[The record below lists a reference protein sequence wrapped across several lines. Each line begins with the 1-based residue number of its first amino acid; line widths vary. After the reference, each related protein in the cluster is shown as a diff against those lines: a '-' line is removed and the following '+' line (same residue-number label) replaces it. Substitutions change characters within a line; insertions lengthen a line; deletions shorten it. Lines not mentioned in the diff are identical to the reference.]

1 MTLANV
7 QEGAYDYLK
16 YINTNFVQSGAT
28 TSQYLGGDIGTTT
41 SKFLPTTAN
50 FVSKLFSGYS
60 TFDTQFSANFP
71 VISTGDAAFL
81 PVFKYRDISGTS
93 TNWSSFT
100 TTVDPTMGANNYE
113 FIFTNV
119 TGDLKAKLDEVMKAY
134 SLLEPRNYAK
144 FTSGLSG
151 IEIRDYSTA
160 AATTMSGSTDKATL
174 QGYIN
179 TLFGSPSG
187 TNVVISNTTD
197 LFVVRRV
204 LQLYIAMANCYIAMK
219 LALGDTV
226 TTVSNGVTTTTPAP
240 TANRKNA
247 LDLTYQYLRKLNLNV
262 MGDNVKDIK
271 TETNKRVRQ
280 FAKNG
285 AEINTLDGDVTELKG
300 ELVAKKDQLDSAKSS
315 EGRGR
320 TVTYWGVGIAIT
332 LLLAAC
338 TVFIAPVEP
347 LMKKLV
353 IGGIAVL
360 AVVALLVLRYA
371 YKRVTESFVTSVYS
385 MANYNAAV
393 TTTSMLADTNTFSIS
408 VMRDAVEYLSNT
420 IQLALTLSSY
430 KGYGNMNMA
439 MSRDINNFISKKDQ
453 MITSTELLN
462 QSKNIVGLQSSMNS
476 ARLTLFLS
484 LLVIVL
490 SAFFGILAT
499 KSMSPIVQNTIYITA
514 TIAVV
519 IASILY
525 FIDTS
530 SRVRTD
536 SQKIYWGSPDT
547 SGI

>member
-16 YINTNFVQSGAT
+16 YINTNFVQSDASA
-28 TSQYLGGDIGTTT
+28 SQYLGGDIGTLAN
-41 SKFLPTTAN
+41 KFSPTN
-50 FVSKLFSGYS
+50 FVSKLFSGY
-60 TFDTQFSANFP
+60 TDFNTQFSAEFP
-71 VISTGDAAFL
+71 VISPGDPAFL
-81 PVFKYRDISGTS
+81 PVFKYRDISGT
-93 TNWSSFT
+93 TKAWSSFT
-100 TTVDPTMGANNYE
+100 SSIPPTMGANNYE

-119 TGDLKAKLDEVMKAY
+119 TGNLKAKLDEVMKAY

-160 AATTMSGSTDKATL
+160 DASTLSGSTDKATL

-179 TLFGSPSG
+179 TLFGS
-187 TNVVISNTTD
+187 TVDVVISNTTD

-226 TTVSNGVTTTTPAP
+226 TTVSNGVSTITVSP
-240 TANRKNA
+240 TANRKKA

-262 MGDNVKDIK
+262 MGDNVKAIK

-285 AEINTLDGDVTELKG
+285 AEINTLDSDVTELKG

-338 TVFIAPVEP
+338 MVFIAPVEP

-371 YKRVTESFVTSVYS
+371 YKRVTESFVTSVYA
-385 MANYNAAV
+385 MTDYNAAV
-393 TTTSMLADTNTFSIS
+393 TQDSMISNTNTFSIS

-519 IASILY
+519 IAAILY

>member
-16 YINTNFVQSGAT
+16 YINTNFVQSDASA
-28 TSQYLGGDIGTTT
+28 SQYLGGDIGTLAN
-41 SKFLPTTAN
+41 KFSPTN
-50 FVSKLFSGYS
+50 FVSKLFSGY
-60 TFDTQFSANFP
+60 TDFNTQFSAEFP
-71 VISTGDAAFL
+71 VISPGDPAFL
-81 PVFKYRDISGTS
+81 PVFKYRDISGT
-93 TNWSSFT
+93 TKAWSSFT
-100 TTVDPTMGANNYE
+100 SSIPPTMGANNYE

-119 TGDLKAKLDEVMKAY
+119 TGNLKAKLDEVMKAY

-160 AATTMSGSTDKATL
+160 DASTLSGSTDKATL

-179 TLFGSPSG
+179 TLFGS
-187 TNVVISNTTD
+187 TVDVVISNTTD

-226 TTVSNGVTTTTPAP
+226 TTVSNGVSTITVSP
-240 TANRKNA
+240 TANRKKA

-262 MGDNVKDIK
+262 MGDNVKAIK

-285 AEINTLDGDVTELKG
+285 AEINTLDSDVTELKG

-338 TVFIAPVEP
+338 MVFIAPVEP

-371 YKRVTESFVTSVYS
+371 YKRVTESFVTSVYA
-385 MANYNAAV
+385 MTDYNAAV
-393 TTTSMLADTNTFSIS
+393 TQDSMISNTNTFSIS

-519 IASILY
+519 IAAILY

-547 SGI
+547 SGLS